1 MFVETF
7 KNLTLSFRELRGSF
21 NEFKIVV
28 ASIFL
33 GVFIITAVG
42 SISENLKSEI
52 KNKRVEM
59 LGGNFE
65 LSTTYQEF
73 PNNIKSWLEK
83 NGKTT
88 HLIELRT
95 MLSYNSQSLL
105 KRRIVELK
113 AVDNNYPLV
122 GKVLTSPYQNVKL
135 SLGTKKNEKKILID
149 KSLKDQLGIEV
160 GDFVYLGK
168 SKFKINGIIEKEPD
182 RMFSFATFGP
192 RVLLSKD
199 ALKETGLIK
208 AGSLIKYK
216 TKFIP
221 NNENKINL
229 AFLNDLVE
237 GTNVSIRSIENTT
250 NNFNN
255 FVDRTSIFISL
266 VGLIT
271 LLISGVG
278 ISNGVKGYII
288 KKTKNIAI
296 MKSLGAKNSKVL
308 NIYLNQILMIFLVS
322 IIPAIMLGVSI
333 PYFFSSIIS
342 QELFN
347 TFEPSIFLHPILISF
362 LYGLITCILF
372 TILPLLKTYKIKPIE
387 LIRKSSENSLNE
399 TTYKIKG
406 IIFILISILCVLTM
420 NLINDKKLSFYI
432 LISMTV
438 SFVLIYGLTN
448 LKFYILSK
456 IKFKL
461 GTTFE
466 YIRKAITKSNSFAR
480 SIVISFSIGL
490 SLLITLNIIES
501 SLDKRITAAINQQ
514 APSHFLIDI
523 QPQQIEKIKTTAL
536 SILGDNNFNSQ
547 PMLRGRI
554 TELNNQSVQGLK
566 VDKEV
571 EWVLRRDRAFSW
583 SNKIPNNTKLISG
596 EWWPEN
602 YDGPLLVSIGDK
614 IAKGLNLKI
623 GDKIKFNILGRNF
636 EAQIFNTREIIWE
649 NMDINFIFILSNSNI
664 ENAPHSWIA
673 TTKNIGQNLNN
684 SFVEKIVSEFSN
696 ISSIS
701 IEESYKSIKS
711 ILNLLIIIINSIAL
725 VTLFSGIIVLAGII
739 DVGKKDKLYE
749 VAILKILG
757 ATPKRVAYL
766 WFKEYFIIGLISS
779 VVSLIIGFLV
789 SYVLLN
795 YIFNIEIYFDFKM
808 IFVLSLLVPFL
819 VTTFSLLRMIGLI
832 MTKPLVVLRSYF

>member
-1 MFVETF
+1 MFLETL
-7 KNLTLSFRELRGSF
+7 KNLNLSFRELRGSF
-21 NEFKIVV
+21 NEFKIVF

-52 KNKRVEM
+52 NNKRAEM

-73 PNNIKSWLEK
+73 PKNIKKWLEE
-83 NGKTT
+83 NGTT
-88 HLIELRT
+88 TQIIELRT
-95 MLSYNSQSLL
+95 MLSYNSQSQI

-113 AVDNNYPLV
+113 AVDNNYPLI
-122 GKVLTSPYQNVKL
+122 GKVVISPNQELKL
-135 SLGTKKNEKKILID
+135 SLNTKKNTKNILID
-149 KSLKDQLGIEV
+149 KSLKDQLGINV
-160 GDFVYLGK
+160 GDLINLGK

-192 RVLLSKD
+192 RVLLSTKS
-199 ALKETGLIK
+199 LIETGLLK

-216 TKFIP
+216 IKFIP
-221 NNENKINL
+221 NNKKINL
-229 AFLNDLVE
+229 VYLNDLVQ
-237 GTNVSIRSIENTT
+237 GTNVTIRSIKNTT

-255 FVDRTSIFISL
+255 FVERTSIFISL

-308 NIYLNQILMIFLVS
+308 NIYINQILVIFLIS
-322 IIPAIMLGVSI
+322 IIPAIIVGISI
-333 PYFFSSIIS
+333 PYFFSPIIS
-342 QELFN
+342 QEIFN
-347 TFEPSIFLHPILISF
+347 TFEPSIFFEPIFISF

-387 LIRKSSENSLNE
+387 LIRNSSENSLIRSS
-399 TTYKIKG
+399 YKIKV
-406 IIFILISILCVLTM
+406 IIFLLICFLCVLTM

-432 LISMTV
+432 LISMTG
-438 SFVLIYGLTN
+438 SFVFIYGLTN

-456 IKFKL
+456 INFKL

-501 SLDKRITAAINQQ
+501 SLDKRITIAINKK

-523 QPQQIEKIKTTAL
+523 QPQQIEKIKTAAI
-536 SILGDNNFNSQ
+536 SYLGDNSFNSQ

-554 TELNNQSVQGLK
+554 LQINGQLVQDLK

-583 SNKIPNNTKLISG
+583 SNKIPKNAKLISG
-596 EWWPEN
+596 KWWSKN

-614 IAKGLNLKI
+614 IAKGMNLKI

-649 NMDINFIFILSNSNI
+649 NMDINFVFILSNSNI
-664 ENAPHSWIA
+664 ANAPHSWIA
-673 TTKNIGQNLNN
+673 TTKNVGQNINN
-684 SFVEKIVSEFSN
+684 NFVEKIVSEFSN

-701 IEESYKSIKS
+701 IEESYKAIKS

-725 VTLFSGIIVLAGII
+725 ITLFSGIIVLSGII

-757 ATPKRVAYL
+757 ATPRRVAYL

-779 VVSLIIGFLV
+779 VVSLIIGFFV
-789 SYVLLN
+789 SYILLN
-795 YIFNIEIYFDFKM
+795 YVFNIEINVDYKT

-819 VTTFSLLRMIGLI
+819 ITLFSLFRMIGLI
-832 MTKPLVVLRSYF
+832 ISKPLVVLRSHF

>member
-1 MFVETF
+1 MFIETF
-7 KNLTLSFRELRGSF
+7 KNLSLSFRELRGSF

-33 GVFIITAVG
+33 GVFIISAVG

-73 PNNIKSWLEK
+73 PNNIKSWLEN

-113 AVDNNYPLV
+113 AVENNYPLV
-122 GKVLTSPYQNVKL
+122 GKVIISPYQKVKL
-135 SLGTKKNEKKILID
+135 SLRTKKNEKKILID
-149 KSLKDQLGIEV
+149 KSLKEQLGIDV

-192 RVLLSKD
+192 RVLLSID
-199 ALKETGLIK
+199 VLKETGLLK
-208 AGSLIKYK
+208 DGSLIKYK

-221 NNENKINL
+221 NNKNKINL
-229 AFLNDLVE
+229 AFLNDLVK

-296 MKSLGAKNSKVL
+296 IKSLGAKNSKVL
-308 NIYLNQILMIFLVS
+308 NIYLNQILMIFLIS
-322 IIPAIMLGVSI
+322 IIPAIMLGISI

-347 TFEPSIFLHPILISF
+347 TFKPSIFLQPISISF
-362 LYGLITCILF
+362 LYGLIICILF

-387 LIRKSSENSLNE
+387 LIRNSSENSLNE
-399 TTYKIKG
+399 TSYKIKG
-406 IIFILISILCVLTM
+406 IIFILISILCGLTM

-466 YIRKAITKSNSFAR
+466 YIRKTITKSNSFAR

-536 SILGDNNFNSQ
+536 SILGNNNFNSQ

-583 SNKIPNNTKLISG
+583 SNKIPNNTRLISG
-596 EWWPEN
+596 EWWSEN

-673 TTKNIGQNLNN
+673 TTKNIGPNLNN

-725 VTLFSGIIVLAGII
+725 ITLFSGIIVLAGII
-739 DVGKKDKLYE
+739 DVSKKDKLYE

-757 ATPKRVAYL
+757 ATPRRVAYL

-779 VVSLIIGFLV
+779 IISLIIGTLV
-789 SYVLLN
+789 SYVLIN
-795 YIFNIEIYFDFKM
+795 SIFNIEVYFDLKM
-808 IFVLSLLVPFL
+808 ILFLSLLVPFL
-819 VTTFSLLRMIGLI
+819 ITIFSLLKMLSLI
-832 MTKPLVVLRSYF
+832 KSKPLVVLRAYF

>member
-1 MFVETF
+1 MLVENY
-7 KNLTLSFRELRGSF
+7 KNLILSFRELRGSF

-33 GVFIITAVG
+33 GVFIIAAVG
-42 SISENLKSEI
+42 SISKNLKSEI
-52 KNKRVEM
+52 KSKRAEM

-73 PNNIKSWLEK
+73 PKNLKKWLEE
-83 NGKTT
+83 NGATT
-88 HLIELRT
+88 QIIELRT
-95 MLSYNSQSLL
+95 MLSYNSQSQI

-113 AVDNNYPLV
+113 AVDNNYPLI
-122 GKVLTSPYQNVKL
+122 GKVVISPNQELKL
-135 SLGTKKNEKKILID
+135 SLNTKKNTKNILID
-149 KSLKDQLGIEV
+149 KSLKDQLGINV
-160 GDFVYLGK
+160 GDLINLGK
-168 SKFKINGIIEKEPD
+168 SKFKIDGIIEKEPD

-192 RVLLSKD
+192 RVLLSKES
-199 ALKETGLIK
+199 LIETGLLK

-216 TKFIP
+216 IKFVP
-221 NNENKINL
+221 NNQNKINL
-229 AFLNDLVE
+229 AFLNDLVK

-308 NIYLNQILMIFLVS
+308 NIYLNQIIIIFLIS
-322 IIPAIMLGVSI
+322 IIPAIIVGISI
-333 PYFFSSIIS
+333 PYFFSPIIS
-342 QELFN
+342 QEIFN
-347 TFEPSIFLHPILISF
+347 TFKPSIFFEPIFISF

-387 LIRKSSENSLNE
+387 LIRNSSENSLIRSS
-399 TTYKIKG
+399 YKIKV
-406 IIFILISILCVLTM
+406 IIFLLICFLCVLTM

-432 LISMTV
+432 LISMTG
-438 SFVLIYGLTN
+438 SFVFIYGLTN

-501 SLDKRITAAINQQ
+501 SLDKRITIAINQQ

-523 QPQQIEKIKTTAL
+523 QPQQIEKIKTSAL
-536 SILGDNNFNSQ
+536 SYLGDNNFNSQ

-554 TELNNQSVQGLK
+554 LQINGQSVQGLK
-566 VDKEV
+566 VNKEV

-583 SNKIPNNTKLISG
+583 SNEMPKNTKLISG
-596 EWWPEN
+596 KWWPKN

-614 IAKGLNLKI
+614 IAKGMNLKI

-649 NMDINFIFILSNSNI
+649 NMDINFVFILSNSNI
-664 ENAPHSWIA
+664 ANAPHSWIA
-673 TTKNIGQNLNN
+673 TTKNVGQNLNN
-684 SFVEKIVSEFSN
+684 NFVEKIVSEFSN

-701 IEESYKSIKS
+701 IEESYKAINS

-725 VTLFSGIIVLAGII
+725 ITLFSGIIVLSGII

-757 ATPKRVAYL
+757 ATPRRVAYL

-779 VVSLIIGFLV
+779 VVSLIIGFFV
-789 SYVLLN
+789 SYILLN
-795 YIFNIEIYFDFKM
+795 YVFNIEINVDYKT
-808 IFVLSLLVPFL
+808 IFVLALLVPFL
-819 VTTFSLLRMIGLI
+819 ITLFSLFRMIGLI
-832 MTKPLVVLRSYF
+832 ISKPLVVLRSHF

>member
-1 MFVETF
+1 MLVENY
-7 KNLTLSFRELRGSF
+7 KNLILSFRELRGSF

-33 GVFIITAVG
+33 GVFIIAAVG

-52 KNKRVEM
+52 KNKRAEM

-73 PNNIKSWLEK
+73 PKNLKKWLEE
-83 NGKTT
+83 NGATT
-88 HLIELRT
+88 QIIELRT
-95 MLSYNSQSLL
+95 MLSYNSQSQI

-113 AVDNNYPLV
+113 AVDNNYPLI
-122 GKVLTSPYQNVKL
+122 GKVKISPNQELKL
-135 SLGTKKNEKKILID
+135 SLNTKKNTKNILID
-149 KSLKDQLGIEV
+149 KSLKNQLGINV
-160 GDFVYLGK
+160 GDIINLGK
-168 SKFKINGIIEKEPD
+168 SKFKIDGIIEKEPD

-192 RVLLSKD
+192 RVLLSKES
-199 ALKETGLIK
+199 LIETGLLK

-216 TKFIP
+216 IKFVP
-221 NNENKINL
+221 NNQNKINL
-229 AFLNDLVE
+229 AFLNDLVK

-308 NIYLNQILMIFLVS
+308 NIYLNQILIIFLIS
-322 IIPAIMLGVSI
+322 IIPAIIVGISI
-333 PYFFSSIIS
+333 PYFFSPIIS
-342 QELFN
+342 QKIFN
-347 TFEPSIFLHPILISF
+347 TFEPSIFFEPIFISF

-387 LIRKSSENSLNE
+387 LIRNSSENSLIRSS
-399 TTYKIKG
+399 YKIKV
-406 IIFILISILCVLTM
+406 IIFLLICFLCVLTM

-432 LISMTV
+432 LISMTG
-438 SFVLIYGLTN
+438 SFIFIYGLTN

-456 IKFKL
+456 IKFRL

-490 SLLITLNIIES
+490 SLLITLNIIET
-501 SLDKRITAAINQQ
+501 SLDKRITIAINQQ

-536 SILGDNNFNSQ
+536 SYLGDNSFNSQ

-554 TELNNQSVQGLK
+554 LQINGQSVQDLK

-583 SNKIPNNTKLISG
+583 SNKIPKNAKLISG
-596 EWWPEN
+596 KWWSKN

-614 IAKGLNLKI
+614 IAKGMNLKI

-636 EAQIFNTREIIWE
+636 EAQIFNTREIFWE
-649 NMDINFIFILSNSNI
+649 NMDINFVFILSNSNI
-664 ENAPHSWIA
+664 ANAPHSWIA
-673 TTKNIGQNLNN
+673 TTKNVGQNLNN
-684 SFVEKIVSEFSN
+684 NFVEKIVSEFSN

-701 IEESYKSIKS
+701 IEESYKAIKS

-725 VTLFSGIIVLAGII
+725 ITLFSGIIVLSGII

-757 ATPKRVAYL
+757 ATPRRVAYL

-779 VVSLIIGFLV
+779 VVSLIIGFFV
-789 SYVLLN
+789 SYILLN
-795 YIFNIEIYFDFKM
+795 YVFNIEINVDYKT
-808 IFVLSLLVPFL
+808 IFVLALLVPFL
-819 VTTFSLLRMIGLI
+819 ITLFSLFRMIGLI
-832 MTKPLVVLRSYF
+832 MSKPLVVLRSHF

>member
-1 MFVETF
+1 MFKETL
-7 KNLTLSFRELRGSF
+7 KHLTLSLRELRGSF
-21 NEFKIVV
+21 NEFKIVA

-33 GVFIITAVG
+33 GVFIISAVG
-42 SISENLKSEI
+42 SISGNLKSEI
-52 KNKRVEM
+52 NNKRIEM

-73 PNNIKSWLEK
+73 PNNIKNWLEK
-83 NGKTT
+83 NGRTT
-88 HLIELRT
+88 HIIELRT

-122 GKVLTSPYQNVKL
+122 GKVLISPYQKVKL

-149 KSLKDQLGIEV
+149 KSLKDQLGIDID
-160 GDFVYLGK
+160 DFVYLGK

-182 RMFSFATFGP
+182 RIFSFATFGP
-192 RVLLSKD
+192 RVLLSAND
-199 ALKETGLIK
+199 LKGTGLIK

-216 TKFIP
+216 IKFIP
-221 NNENKINL
+221 NNENTINL
-229 AFLNDLVE
+229 AFLNDLVK

-296 MKSLGAKNSKVL
+296 MKSLGAKNSKIL
-308 NIYLNQILMIFLVS
+308 NIYLNQILIIFLIS

-333 PYFFSSIIS
+333 PYFFSPIIS

-347 TFEPSIFLHPILISF
+347 TFEPSIFFQPILVSF

-372 TILPLLKTYKIKPIE
+372 TILPLLKTYTIKPIE
-387 LIRKSSENSLNE
+387 LIRNSSDNSLNQ
-399 TTYKIKG
+399 TTNKIKV
-406 IIFILISILCVLTM
+406 IIIILVSILCVLTM

-432 LISMTV
+432 LISMIV

-456 IKFKL
+456 IRFKL

-466 YIRKAITKSNSFAR
+466 YVRKAITKSNSFAR

-490 SLLITLNIIES
+490 SLLIILNIIES
-501 SLDKRITAAINQQ
+501 SLDKRITIAVNQQ

-523 QPQQIEKIKTTAL
+523 QPQQIEKIKNTAL
-536 SILGDNNFNSQ
+536 SFLGDNNFNSQ

-554 TELNNQSVQGLK
+554 TDINNKSVQDLI

-571 EWVLRRDRAFSW
+571 EWVLKRDRAFSW
-583 SNKIPNNTKLISG
+583 SNEMPKNTKLISG
-596 EWWPEN
+596 KWWPEN
-602 YDGPLLVSIGDK
+602 YNGPLLVSIGDK
-614 IAKGLNLKI
+614 IAKGMNLKI
-623 GDKIKFNILGRNF
+623 GDKIRFNILGRSF

-673 TTKNIGQNLNN
+673 TTKNVGQNLNN
-684 SFVEKIVSEFSN
+684 SFVEKIISEFSN

-711 ILNLLIIIINSIAL
+711 VLKLLIIIINSIAL
-725 VTLFSGIIVLAGII
+725 ITLLSGIIVLAGII

-757 ATPKRVAYL
+757 ATPKKVAYL

-795 YIFNIEIYFDFKM
+795 YIFNIEIYYDFKM
-808 IFVLSLLVPFL
+808 IFVLSLLVPTL
-819 VTTFSLLRMIGLI
+819 ITIFSLLKMLVLLLS
-832 MTKPLVVLRSYF
+832 KPLIVLREYF

>member
-33 GVFIITAVG
+33 GIFIISAVG

-122 GKVLTSPYQNVKL
+122 GKVLTSPYQKVKL

-149 KSLKDQLGIEV
+149 KSLKDQLGIDV

-192 RVLLSKD
+192 RVLLSTD

-208 AGSLIKYK
+208 SGSLIKYK

-229 AFLNDLVE
+229 AFLNDLVK
-237 GTNVSIRSIENTT
+237 GTNVSIRSVENTT

-387 LIRKSSENSLNE
+387 LIRKSSENSLNK

-406 IIFILISILCVLTM
+406 IIFILISILCILTM

-438 SFVLIYGLTN
+438 SFVLIYGITN

-466 YIRKAITKSNSFAR
+466 YIRKAISKSNSFAR

-490 SLLITLNIIES
+490 SLLIILNIIES
-501 SLDKRITAAINQQ
+501 SLDKRITDAINQQ

-523 QPQQIEKIKTTAL
+523 QPQQIEKIKTIAS

-554 TELNNQSVQGLK
+554 TDINNQSVQGLK

-596 EWWPEN
+596 KWWHEN

-636 EAQIFNTREIIWE
+636 EAQIFNTREIVWE

-757 ATPKRVAYL
+757 ATPKRIAYL

-779 VVSLIIGFLV
+779 VVSLIIGFIV

-795 YIFNIEIYFDFKM
+795 YIFNIAVYCDFKM

-819 VTTFSLLRMIGLI
+819 ITTFSLLRMIGLI
-832 MTKPLVVLRSYF
+832 TSKPLVVLRSFF

>member
-1 MFVETF
+1 MLLETL
-7 KNLTLSFRELRGSF
+7 KNLTLSIRELRGSF

-33 GVFIITAVG
+33 GVFIISAVG
-42 SISENLKSEI
+42 SISQNLKSEI

-73 PNNIKSWLEK
+73 PKKIKSWLEE
-83 NGKTT
+83 NGKITNI
-88 HLIELRT
+88 IELRT
-95 MLSYNSQSLL
+95 MLSYGSQSSL

-122 GKVLTSPYQNVKL
+122 GKVLTSPFQKVKFP
-135 SLGTKKNEKKILID
+135 LGTKKPDKKILID
-149 KSLKDQLGIEV
+149 KSLKDQIGIDV

-182 RMFSFATFGP
+182 RIFSFATFGP
-192 RVLLSKD
+192 RVLLSTQ
-199 ALKETGLIK
+199 ALNQTGLLK

-221 NNENKINL
+221 NNKNKINL
-229 AFLNDLVE
+229 AFLNDLVK

-308 NIYLNQILMIFLVS
+308 NIYLNQILMIFLIS
-322 IIPAIMLGVSI
+322 IIPAIMLGISI
-333 PYFFSSIIS
+333 PYLFSPIIS

-347 TFEPSIFLHPILISF
+347 TFEPSIFLQPISLSF
-362 LYGLITCILF
+362 LYGFIICILF

-387 LIRKSSENSLNE
+387 LIRNSSENSLNE
-399 TTYKIKG
+399 TTYKIKT

-432 LISMTV
+432 LISITG
-438 SFVLIYGLTN
+438 SFIFIYGLTN

-466 YIRKAITKSNSFAR
+466 YVRKAITKSNSFAR

-501 SLDKRITAAINQQ
+501 SLDKRITVAINQQ

-523 QPQQIEKIKTTAL
+523 QPQQIEKIKNTAL
-536 SILGDNNFNSQ
+536 SFLGETNFNSQ

-554 TELNNQSVQGLK
+554 TELNNQLVQGIK

-583 SNKIPNNTKLISG
+583 SNEKPKNTKLMSG
-596 EWWPEN
+596 EWWPKN

-623 GDKIKFNILGRNF
+623 GDKIKFNILGRSF

-673 TTKNIGQNLNN
+673 TTKNVGQNLNN
-684 SFVEKIVSEFSN
+684 SFVEKIVSEFTN

-725 VTLFSGIIVLAGII
+725 ITLVSGIIVLAGII

-766 WFKEYFIIGLISS
+766 WFKEYFIIGLITS
-779 VVSLIIGFLV
+779 VISLIIGFFV

-795 YIFNIEIYFDFKM
+795 YIFNIEIYFNFKM
-808 IFVLSLLVPFL
+808 ICVLSLLVPFL
-819 VTTFSLLRMIGLI
+819 ITIFSLLRMMGLI
-832 MTKPLVVLRSYF
+832 MSKPLVVLRAYF

>member
-1 MFVETF
+1 MFIETF

-52 KNKRVEM
+52 KNKRAEM

-135 SLGTKKNEKKILID
+135 FLGTKKNEKKILID
-149 KSLKDQLGIEV
+149 KSLKDQLGVEV

-229 AFLNDLVE
+229 AFLNDLVK

-387 LIRKSSENSLNE
+387 LIRNSSENSLNE

-438 SFVLIYGLTN
+438 SFVLIYGITN

-523 QPQQIEKIKTTAL
+523 QPQQIEKIKTTAS

-554 TELNNQSVQGLK
+554 TNINNQSVQSLK

-583 SNKIPNNTKLISG
+583 SNEIPNNTKLISG

-602 YDGPLLVSIGDK
+602 YNGPLLVSIGDK

-779 VVSLIIGFLV
+779 VVSLIIGILV

-819 VTTFSLLRMIGLI
+819 VTTFSLLRMISLL

>member
-1 MFVETF
+1 MLVENY
-7 KNLTLSFRELRGSF
+7 KNLILSFRELRGSF

-33 GVFIITAVG
+33 GVFIIAAVG

-52 KNKRVEM
+52 KNKRAEM

-73 PNNIKSWLEK
+73 PKNLKKWLEE
-83 NGKTT
+83 NGATT
-88 HLIELRT
+88 QIIELRT
-95 MLSYNSQSLL
+95 MLSYNSQSQI

-113 AVDNNYPLV
+113 AVDNNYPLI
-122 GKVLTSPYQNVKL
+122 GKVKISPNQELKL
-135 SLGTKKNEKKILID
+135 SLNTKKNTKNILID
-149 KSLKDQLGIEV
+149 KSLKNQLGINV
-160 GDFVYLGK
+160 GDIINLGK
-168 SKFKINGIIEKEPD
+168 SKFKIDGIIEKEPD

-192 RVLLSKD
+192 RVLLSKES
-199 ALKETGLIK
+199 LIETGLLK

-216 TKFIP
+216 IKFVP
-221 NNENKINL
+221 NNQNKINL
-229 AFLNDLVE
+229 AFLNDLVK

-308 NIYLNQILMIFLVS
+308 NIYLNQILIIFLIS
-322 IIPAIMLGVSI
+322 IIPAIIVGISI
-333 PYFFSSIIS
+333 PYFFSPIIS
-342 QELFN
+342 QEIFN
-347 TFEPSIFLHPILISF
+347 TFKPSIFFEPIFISF

-387 LIRKSSENSLNE
+387 LIRNSSENSLIRSS
-399 TTYKIKG
+399 YKIKV
-406 IIFILISILCVLTM
+406 IIFLLICFLCVLTM

-432 LISMTV
+432 LISMTG
-438 SFVLIYGLTN
+438 SFVFIYGLTN

-456 IKFKL
+456 IKFRL

-501 SLDKRITAAINQQ
+501 SLDKRITIAINQQ

-523 QPQQIEKIKTTAL
+523 QPQQIEKIKTSAL
-536 SILGDNNFNSQ
+536 SYLGDNSFNSQ

-554 TELNNQSVQGLK
+554 LQINGQSVQGLK
-566 VDKEV
+566 VNKEV

-583 SNKIPNNTKLISG
+583 SNEMPKNTKLISG
-596 EWWPEN
+596 KWWPKN

-614 IAKGLNLKI
+614 IAKGMNLKI

-649 NMDINFIFILSNSNI
+649 NMDINFVFILSNSNI
-664 ENAPHSWIA
+664 ANAPHSWIA
-673 TTKNIGQNLNN
+673 TTKNVGQNLNN
-684 SFVEKIVSEFSN
+684 NFVEKIVSEFSN

-701 IEESYKSIKS
+701 IEESYKAIKS

-725 VTLFSGIIVLAGII
+725 ITLFSGIIVLSGII

-757 ATPKRVAYL
+757 ATPRRVAYL

-779 VVSLIIGFLV
+779 VVSLIIGFFV
-789 SYVLLN
+789 SYILLN
-795 YIFNIEIYFDFKM
+795 YVFNIEINVDYKT
-808 IFVLSLLVPFL
+808 IFVLALLVPFL
-819 VTTFSLLRMIGLI
+819 ITLFSLFRMIGLI
-832 MTKPLVVLRSYF
+832 ISKPLVVLRSHF

>member
-1 MFVETF
+1 MFLETL
-7 KNLTLSFRELRGSF
+7 KNLNLSFRELRGSF
-21 NEFKIVV
+21 NEFKIVF

-33 GVFIITAVG
+33 GVFIISAVG
-42 SISENLKSEI
+42 SISKNLKSEI
-52 KNKRVEM
+52 NNKRAEM

-73 PNNIKSWLEK
+73 PKNIKKWLEE
-83 NGKTT
+83 NGTT
-88 HLIELRT
+88 TQIIELRT
-95 MLSYNSQSLL
+95 MLSYNFQSQN

-113 AVDNNYPLV
+113 AVDNNYPLI
-122 GKVLTSPYQNVKL
+122 GKVVISPNQELKL
-135 SLGTKKNEKKILID
+135 SLNTKKNTKNVLID
-149 KSLKDQLGIEV
+149 KSLKDQLGINV
-160 GDFVYLGK
+160 GDLINLGK

-192 RVLLSKD
+192 RVLLSIES
-199 ALKETGLIK
+199 LIETGLLK

-216 TKFIP
+216 IKFIP
-221 NNENKINL
+221 NNNKKLNL
-229 AFLNDLVE
+229 VYLNDLVQ
-237 GTNVSIRSIENTT
+237 GTNVTIRSIKNTT

-255 FVDRTSIFISL
+255 FVERTSIFISL

-271 LLISGVG
+271 LLISGAG

-308 NIYLNQILMIFLVS
+308 NIYINQILVIFLIS
-322 IIPAIMLGVSI
+322 IIPAIIVGISM
-333 PYFFSSIIS
+333 PYFFSPIIS
-342 QELFN
+342 QEIFN
-347 TFEPSIFLHPILISF
+347 TFKPSIFFEPIFISF
-362 LYGLITCILF
+362 SYGLITCILF
-372 TILPLLKTYKIKPIE
+372 TIIPLLKTYKIKPIE
-387 LIRKSSENSLNE
+387 LIRNSSENSLIRSS
-399 TTYKIKG
+399 YKIKG
-406 IIFILISILCVLTM
+406 IIFLLICFLCVLTM

-432 LISMTV
+432 LISMTC
-438 SFVLIYGLTN
+438 SFVFIYGLTN

-456 IKFKL
+456 IKFRL

-501 SLDKRITAAINQQ
+501 SLDKRITLAINQQ

-536 SILGDNNFNSQ
+536 SYLGGNSFNSQ

-554 TELNNQSVQGLK
+554 LQINGQSVQDLK
-566 VDKEV
+566 VEKEV

-583 SNKIPNNTKLISG
+583 SNEMPKNTKLISG
-596 EWWPEN
+596 KWWPKN

-614 IAKGLNLKI
+614 IATGMNLKI

-649 NMDINFIFILSNSNI
+649 NMDINFVFILSNSNI
-664 ENAPHSWIA
+664 ANAPHSWIA
-673 TTKNIGQNLNN
+673 TTKNIGQNINN
-684 SFVEKIVSEFSN
+684 NFVEKIVSEFSN

-701 IEESYKSIKS
+701 IEESYKAIKS

-725 VTLFSGIIVLAGII
+725 ITLFSGIIVLSGII

-757 ATPKRVAYL
+757 ATPRRVAYL

-779 VVSLIIGFLV
+779 VVSLIIGFFV
-789 SYVLLN
+789 SYILLN
-795 YIFNIEIYFDFKM
+795 YVFNIEINVDYKT
-808 IFVLSLLVPFL
+808 IFILSLLVPFL
-819 VTTFSLLRMIGLI
+819 ITLFSLFRMIGLI
-832 MTKPLVVLRSYF
+832 ISKPLVVLRSHF

>member
-1 MFVETF
+1 M
-7 KNLTLSFRELRGSF
+7 
-21 NEFKIVV
+21 
-28 ASIFL
+28 
-33 GVFIITAVG
+33 
-42 SISENLKSEI
+42 
-52 KNKRVEM
+52 
-59 LGGNFE
+59 
-65 LSTTYQEF
+65 
-73 PNNIKSWLEK
+73 
-83 NGKTT
+83 
-88 HLIELRT
+88 
-95 MLSYNSQSLL
+95 
-105 KRRIVELK
+105 
-113 AVDNNYPLV
+113 
-122 GKVLTSPYQNVKL
+122 
-135 SLGTKKNEKKILID
+135 
-149 KSLKDQLGIEV
+149 
-160 GDFVYLGK
+160 
-168 SKFKINGIIEKEPD
+168 KINEHLD
-182 RMFSFATFGP
+182 TGP
-192 RVLLSKD
+192 V
-199 ALKETGLIK
+199 
-208 AGSLIKYK
+208 
-216 TKFIP
+216 F
-221 NNENKINL
+221 
-229 AFLNDLVE
+229 
-237 GTNVSIRSIENTT
+237 
-250 NNFNN
+250 
-255 FVDRTSIFISL
+255 
-266 VGLIT
+266 
-271 LLISGVG
+271 
-278 ISNGVKGYII
+278 
-288 KKTKNIAI
+288 
-296 MKSLGAKNSKVL
+296 
-308 NIYLNQILMIFLVS
+308 
-322 IIPAIMLGVSI
+322 
-333 PYFFSSIIS
+333 
-342 QELFN
+342 
-347 TFEPSIFLHPILISF
+347 
-362 LYGLITCILF
+362 
-372 TILPLLKTYKIKPIE
+372 KTYKIKPIE
-387 LIRKSSENSLNE
+387 LIRKSSEYSLNE

-438 SFVLIYGLTN
+438 SFVLIYGITN
-448 LKFYILSK
+448 FKFYILSK

-490 SLLITLNIIES
+490 SLLIILNIIES
-501 SLDKRITAAINQQ
+501 SLDKRITDAINQQ

-523 QPQQIEKIKTTAL
+523 QPQQIEKIKITAS

-554 TELNNQSVQGLK
+554 TDINNQSVQGLK

-583 SNKIPNNTKLISG
+583 SNEIPNNTKLISG

-636 EAQIFNTREIIWE
+636 EAQIFNTREIVWE